1 MFRSF
6 FPQPKVF
13 FTSALIW
20 ALICG
25 ASWHWGGAELGS
37 MIGLAPQDGAGEI
50 PNVSFFWSHD
60 SLWFYIYYIICSAI
74 FYGFW
79 RWYDPH
85 PWLDWAIPGTL
96 FIIFVTQFSVDT
108 SVALNNW
115 RGLFYDLIQKALTGD
130 TKGTVP
136 AADVYNGI
144 KDFIIIAFVYI
155 GVAVVNSFFVSHWI
169 FRWRTAMNNFYADY
183 WQKLRFVE
191 GASQRVQEDTM
202 RFADTMEGLFI
213 SAISSVLTLVAFL
226 PILYTLSSHITE
238 LPFVGK
244 IPAPL
249 VVASVFWA
257 LFGTVLLMLAGI
269 KLPGLNFKNQ
279 RVEAAYRKELVY
291 GEDHADRAQP
301 ATLAGLFAAVKK
313 NYYTLYFH
321 YAYFNVAR
329 YFYGQADVV
338 FSLMLLVPTIAAGA
352 ITFGIYQQIRS
363 AFSQV
368 SDSLQY
374 LANSWTTVVELL
386 SIHKRLRA
394 FESVIDNEPLSAVDQ
409 KWLEERGKAVA

>member
-1 MFRSF
+1 MLFRS
-6 FPQPKVF
+6 
-13 FTSALIW
+13 
-20 ALICG
+20 
-25 ASWHWGGAELGS
+25 
-37 MIGLAPQDGAGEI
+37 
-50 PNVSFFWSHD
+50 
-60 SLWFYIYYIICSAI
+60 
-74 FYGFW
+74 
-79 RWYDPH
+79 
-85 PWLDWAIPGTL
+85 
-96 FIIFVTQFSVDT
+96 
-108 SVALNNW
+108 
-115 RGLFYDLIQKALTGD
+115 
-130 TKGTVP
+130 
-136 AADVYNGI
+136 
-144 KDFIIIAFVYI
+144 
-155 GVAVVNSFFVSHWI
+155 
-169 FRWRTAMNNFYADY
+169 
-183 WQKLRFVE
+183 LRLVE
-191 GASQRVQEDTM
+191 GSSQRVQEDTM

-213 SAISSVLTLVAFL
+213 SAISAVLTLVAFL

-257 LFGTVLLMLAGI
+257 LFGTILLMLAGI

-291 GEDHADRAQP
+291 GEDFADRAQP
-301 ATLAGLFAAVKK
+301 ATLKDLFAAVKK
-313 NYYTLYFH
+313 NYYTMYFH

-352 ITFGIYQQIRS
+352 ITFGLYQQIRS

-374 LANSWTTVVELL
+374 LANAWSTIVELL

-394 FESVIDNEPLSAVDQ
+394 FESVIDNEPLSPIDQ
-409 KWLEERGKAVA
+409 KWLEEQGVAAS

>member
-25 ASWHWGGAELGS
+25 ASWHWGGAALGS
-37 MIGLAPQDGAGEI
+37 MIGLGPTAGAADI
-50 PNVSFFWSHD
+50 PDVSYFWTHD
-60 SLWFYIYYIICSAI
+60 SLWFYLYYIICSAI

-85 PWLDWAIPGTL
+85 PWLRWSLAGTL
-96 FIIFVTQFSVDT
+96 FIIFVTQFSVDV

-115 RGLFYDLIQKALTGD
+115 RGLFYDLLQKALTGE

-136 AADVYNGI
+136 ASDLYQGI
-144 KDFIIIAFVYI
+144 TNFVVIAFVFI
-155 GVAVVNSFFVSHWI
+155 AVSVVNSFIVSHWI
-169 FRWRTAMNNFYADY
+169 FRWRTAMNDFYTQY
-183 WQKLRFVE
+183 WQKLRLVE
-191 GASQRVQEDTM
+191 GSSQRVQEDTM

-213 SAISSVLTLVAFL
+213 SAISAVLTLVAFL

-257 LFGTVLLMLAGI
+257 LFGTILLMLAGI

-301 ATLAGLFAAVKK
+301 ATLKGLFAAVKK
-313 NYYTLYFH
+313 NYYTMYFH

-352 ITFGIYQQIRS
+352 ITFGLYQQIRS

-374 LANSWTTVVELL
+374 LANAWSTIVELL

-394 FESVIDNEPLSAVDQ
+394 FESVIDNEPLSPIDQ
-409 KWLEERGKAVA
+409 KWLEEQGTAAS